1 MDVNNKQYKAR
12 YKQTAAM
19 PYPCLY
25 ADYVGLNADGLVVDY
40 GEKDVSSSA
49 SMDFK
54 VTQTED
60 NFQITVQLCTDNEY
74 LLSLIAENSV
84 QCACEVSCSGTMLKQ
99 LVTGDGGLCLQF
111 EINKKS
117 IVGKVH
123 VSVYMLANHAIED
136 YRNPKAHSD
145 YAESGFA
152 IEKGEKLGFFGRFDF
167 DADIEYGKLKTAD
180 TFMRFKEVDRSSDYQ
195 QIDLTGERIM
205 VELSREVFQIFTSPR
220 VLRDKRFVSV
230 IHSSIVQ
237 NALYHALCE
246 YYLYAGEEADYSV
259 EVPPYWARVVRY
271 MIENGPESGKNGK
284 YENAKSELLSDQP
297 KVRNSAALKYSQIIL
312 SNPFKRMI
320 EDLECMFDKEE

>member
-1 MDVNNKQYKAR
+1 MDVNNKQQKAR

-25 ADYVGLNADGLVVDY
+25 GDYVGLSADGLILDY
-40 GEKDVSSSA
+40 GEKDISSSA

-60 NFQITVQLCTDNEY
+60 NFQISVQLCTDDEY
-74 LLSLIAENSV
+74 LLSLIAEKSV

-99 LVTGDGGLCLQF
+99 LVPGDGGLCMQF

-117 IVGKVH
+117 IVGKVY

-145 YAESGFA
+145 YAEAAFA
-152 IEKGEKLGFFGRFDF
+152 IEKGERLAFFGRFDF

-180 TFMRFKEVDRSSDYQ
+180 PFMRFKEVDRSFDYQ

-237 NALYHALCE
+237 NALYHALST
-246 YYLYAGEEADYSV
+246 YYLFADDENDYSGK
-259 EVPPYWARVVRY
+259 EPPYWARVIKY
-271 MIENGPESGKNGK
+271 MIENSPESSTIYK
-284 YENAKSELLSDQP
+284 NAKEELLDP
-297 KVRNSAALKYSQIIL
+297 EKRNEAALRYSQLIL